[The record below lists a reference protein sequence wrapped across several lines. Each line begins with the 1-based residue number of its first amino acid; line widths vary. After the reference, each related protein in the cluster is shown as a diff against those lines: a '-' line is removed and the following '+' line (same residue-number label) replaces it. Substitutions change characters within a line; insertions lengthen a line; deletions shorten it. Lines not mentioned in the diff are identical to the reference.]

1 MPSVLCCLLISIDDV
16 VRVCCFNVLAV
27 FSWAWSLNRF
37 VILPQCDMHQL
48 CISLFKSLWYPF
60 YIPSVP
66 ILLLPFPLGVY
77 SARNNS
83 WSLAIFQPISA
94 FGRPKSILAGQIS
107 CTFSMGTGIRNLKIS
122 YFQKTANQ
130 FLILISSTVLNLTWF
145 GPIVKFHS
153 E

>member
-16 VRVCCFNVLAV
+16 VRVCCFNVLTV
-27 FSWAWSLNRF
+27 FNWAWWLNRF

-83 WSLAIFQPISA
+83 RPLAIFQPISA

-107 CTFSMGTGIRNLKIS
+107 CTFSMGTGFINLKYPIFKKRLINFWS
-122 YFQKTANQ
+122 L
-130 FLILISSTVLNLTWF
+130 FLALYLTWHDLV
-145 GPIVKFHS
+145 PL
-153 E
+153 